1 MRLAEFKSQIE
12 RHSLVPTIFGYAD
25 ANHYLVGAEDEEGNF
40 YSLSD
45 DNDNVKVFNSM
56 FEAET
61 CLKSLG
67 FTSANLHLQTA
78 YDEMIGNDKSND
90 TRIIINLAER

>member
-1 MRLAEFKSQIE
+1 MAKKIQ
-12 RHSLVPTIFGYAD
+12 
-25 ANHYLVGAEDEEGNF
+25 
-40 YSLSD
+40 YSYQNQD
-45 DNDNVKVFNSM
+45 KVIQFAQDKFNSM